1 MERARHGKDRRRT
14 TGPAGGAGLRDGVAG
29 GEPEPISSGDSV
41 AGQPDPHPG
50 EVDEGAQGPNAIPDD
65 PTGEHPHKPHKPEV
79 SSAPTPSG
87 C

>member
-1 MERARHGKDRRRT
+1 MDTPAASELRSIAGTDAKDDST
-14 TGPAGGAGLRDGVAG
+14 KDQQDGQVSEMAAAG

-65 PTGEHPHKPHKPEV
+65 PTGEHPHKP
-79 SSAPTPSG
+79 
-87 C
+87 